1 MLEQNKIKKMKTLKI
16 NKVILL
22 LIGLV
27 VFNGCVEDDDFDT
40 PNTSIVDPNI
50 DPADVISISSVIG
63 ELEQAQQDSQSVYNF
78 EFDEGIERF
87 VEGYVISNDEAG
99 NYFEEIVIQDRAE
112 NPTAGL
118 RILID
123 VNPLFLRYEVGRKIF
138 VKLNGLTIGTSNG
151 VPTLGILEG
160 LDGAEKIPSASEDDT
175 FFRSTEIA
183 TIVPTVL
190 SIGDLSDA
198 NLNTFIQLDNVQFA
212 GTSLGKSYASEPE
225 DEFDGERVLEDCDDG
240 GAIILSTSTFS
251 DFKGLT
257 VPSGSGSVKGV
268 FTKDFFGD
276 TNNFVI
282 NTPEDVSLTETR
294 CDLSVSLEPTLT
306 ILELREMF
314 SGSNLLFPPGSDTVV
329 EGYVVSSDA
338 EGNFFKNIYIQ
349 DAPENPKAA
358 LQLLVDENDLHFAY
372 PVGSRV
378 LLRLDGLYAGEGFGG
393 VFSVGYLDGN
403 DIDRIEEGQI
413 QTILFTAG
421 DPVQIVPTP
430 AQLSSS
436 GPTIDELDDMG
447 NPVDADMDGET
458 DQVDAPEGILIQL
471 SDMQLPQ
478 GDIGQAYAFYSG
490 TNSANRIVENCE
502 SSNTIIMR
510 NSGFASFAS
519 TPFPTGRGTISAV
532 NSQFNGTPQI
542 LIRSTIDV
550 DLEGVRCDPL
560 FLEDFQ
566 EATDGT
572 TFNFDGWLNFA
583 EAGSALW
590 TEDVFNGNGT
600 ARFSAFSSGD
610 TSNIGWLIT
619 PPFDMDAQEGE
630 ILTFQMQHAFPDAG
644 HDPMELL
651 YSTDFDGTE
660 AGIATATWISVP
672 FTKSYIEDFGTWFT
686 FVSSG
691 EIDLS
696 AVTGTAYIAFKYTGS
711 DTANENMTI
720 DIDNLKITIP

>member
-1 MLEQNKIKKMKTLKI
+1 MLEQNKINKMKTLNISK
-16 NKVILL
+16 LL
-22 LIGLV
+22 LVIIGLV
-27 VFNGCVEDDDFDT
+27 VFSGCVQDDEFSIPDT
-40 PNTSIVDPNI
+40 AIVDPNI
-50 DPADVISISSVIG
+50 NPADVISISSVIG
-63 ELEQAQQDSQSVYNF
+63 ELEQAQQDSQSVFNF
-78 EFDEGIERF
+78 EFDDGVEKF

-99 NYFEEIVIQDRAE
+99 NYFEEIIIQDRPE
-112 NPTAGL
+112 NPTAGI

-123 VNPLFLRYEVGRKIF
+123 VNPLFVRYEVGRKIF
-138 VKLNGLTIGTSNG
+138 VKLNGLTVGTSNG
-151 VPTLGILEG
+151 VPTLGVLEG
-160 LDGAEKIPSASEDDT
+160 LDGIEKLPRTLEDQM
-175 FFRSTEIA
+175 FFRTTEI
-183 TIVPTVL
+183 TEIIPTTL
-190 SIGDLSDA
+190 SIGDLSDI
-198 NLNTFIQLDNVQFA
+198 NLNTFIKLDDVQFA

-225 DEFDGERVLEDCDDG
+225 DEFDGERVLEDCNDG
-240 GAIILSTSTFS
+240 GTIILSTSTFS

-257 VPSGSGSVKGV
+257 VPSGLGSIKGV

-282 NTPEDVSLTETR
+282 NTPEDVSLTEMR
-294 CDLSVSLEPTLT
+294 CDLSMSMEPTLT

-314 SGSNLLFPPGSDTVV
+314 TGNNLLFPPGSDTVV

-349 DAPENPKAA
+349 DSPENPKAA

-378 LLRLDGLYAGEGFGG
+378 LLRLDGLYAGEGFGD

-403 DIDRIEEGQI
+403 EIDRIDEGQI
-413 QTILFTAG
+413 ETILFTAG
-421 DPVQIVPTP
+421 EPVSIVPTP

-447 NPVDADMDGET
+447 NPIDDNMDGIPN
-458 DQVDAPEGILIQL
+458 QVDAPEGILIQL
-471 SDMQLPQ
+471 SNMQLPQ

-490 TNSANRIVENCE
+490 TNSANRIVENCD
-502 SSNTIIMR
+502 SSSTIIMR

-519 TPFPTGRGTISAV
+519 TPFPTGRGTISSV
-532 NSQFNGTPQI
+532 ISQFNGTPQL
-542 LIRSTIDV
+542 LIRSTVDV
-550 DLEGVRCDPL
+550 DLEGDRCDPL

-566 EATDGT
+566 DASDNTI
-572 TFNFDGWLNFA
+572 FNFNGWINFA

-600 ARFSAFSSGD
+600 ARFSAFNSGD

-619 PPFDMDAQEGE
+619 PPFDMDAQNGE
-630 ILTFQMQHAFPDAG
+630 ILTFQMQHAFPDGG

-660 AGIATATWISVP
+660 SGISSATWVSVP

-691 EIDLS
+691 NIDLS
-696 AVTGTAYIAFKYTGS
+696 ALTGTAYIAFRYTGS
-711 DTANENMTI
+711 DTANQNMTI
-720 DIDNLKITIP
+720 DIDNIKISVP